1 MTLSDAEL
9 RSKPETIRQARTWET
24 VKGHYLE
31 EGLCEKDAAQ
41 AAWGHQNGFTQI
53 KDPCEECQ
61 KITLS
66 SRLIEQHGIRGVSW
80 LNGKWIKPIEN

>member
-9 RSKPETIRQARTWET
+9 RSKPETIRQAQTWET

-53 KDPCEECQ
+53 KDPCEDCQ
-61 KITLS
+61 KIKLS
-66 SRLIEQHGIRGVSW
+66 IKLIDHHGIRGQRW
-80 LNGKWIKPIEN
+80 LKGAWIKPIEN

>member
-1 MTLSDAEL
+1 MIISDADL
-9 RSKPETIRQARTWET
+9 RNKPESMRQARTWET

-53 KDPCEECQ
+53 KDPCEKCQ
-61 KITLS
+61 KIILS
-66 SRLIEQHGIRGVSW
+66 EQLIERHGTRGQFW
-80 LNGKWIKPIEN
+80 LNGKWIKPEEN